1 MSERKA
7 SWPLYLGV
15 FTTSMAVLTL
25 EIALTRIF
33 SVSLWYH
40 LAFMV
45 ISTALLGFG
54 ASGTFLTLRRGL
66 LEKKLERNLTLFTGL
81 MAIAIV
87 VCFAIMVQLPID
99 PLAPLTQ
106 GLPSNEQTWQTILL
120 ILLLL
125 AEYVLVVI
133 PFFFAG
139 LALGGT
145 FSAFTK
151 RISTLYFADL
161 IGAGVGCL
169 VVIGALWL
177 LPGQGVVLFAAGLA
191 ALAAFFF
198 SRLRD
203 GATPGGAPS
212 ASWATILTAAG
223 TIFLFALSPVADRF
237 LPLYIPPSKP
247 LSQAKSDPTIDLV
260 YTGFTPF
267 AKLACSWLPLSM
279 V

>member
-54 ASGTFLTLRRGL
+54 ASGTFLMLRRDL

-169 VVIGALWL
+169 VVIGALWI

-198 SRLRD
+198 SRK
-203 GATPGGAPS
+203 
-212 ASWATILTAAG
+212 I
-223 TIFLFALSPVADRF
+223 I
-237 LPLYIPPSKP
+237 
-247 LSQAKSDPTIDLV
+247 
-260 YTGFTPF
+260 
-267 AKLACSWLPLSM
+267 
-279 V
+279 